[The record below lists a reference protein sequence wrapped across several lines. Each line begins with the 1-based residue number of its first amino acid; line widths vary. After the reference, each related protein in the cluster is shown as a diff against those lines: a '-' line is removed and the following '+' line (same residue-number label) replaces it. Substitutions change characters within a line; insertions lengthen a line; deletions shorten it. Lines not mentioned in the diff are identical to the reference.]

1 MRARKRFGQHFLSD
15 QQVLQQIT
23 NAVALRESQRVLE
36 IGPGTGA
43 LTEYLLAAAETDY
56 TAIEIDRDL
65 VPQLQQQFP
74 ALRIVNADVL
84 DVDLDTLLIPADA
97 GGWRV
102 VGNLPYNISSPLIL
116 KFVLH
121 SYKAPDRIRDMH
133 FMLQKE
139 MADRL
144 RAQPGS
150 KAWGRLSVMVQ
161 VFAEVD
167 GLFDVLPSSFTP
179 PPKVDSAVVR
189 IVPRQEVVLP
199 VPLETLDRVLRLA
212 FSARRKRL
220 SNALKTLN
228 IDWSAVQAEPQW
240 RADDVGVSE
249 FLQIAQWAQEHPS

>member
-23 NAVALRESQRVLE
+23 HAVALRQGQCVLE

-43 LTEYLLAAAETDY
+43 LTEHLIAAAKTDY

-65 VPQLQQQFP
+65 VPQLHKQFP
-74 ALRIVNADVL
+74 ALRIINADVL
-84 DVDLDTLLIPADA
+84 DVDLETLLIPTD
-97 GGWRV
+97 GDGWRV

-116 KFVLH
+116 KFILH
-121 SYKAPDRIRDMH
+121 SHMAPGCIRDMH

-144 RAQPGS
+144 GAQPGS

-167 GLFDVLPSSFTP
+167 GLFDVPPSSFSPRRQKWIRRLCGSCHVNRWLCRCRWKLWTMFLGLRFRRA
-179 PPKVDSAVVR
+179 VSACR
-189 IVPRQEVVLP
+189 
-199 VPLETLDRVLRLA
+199 TL
-212 FSARRKRL
+212 
-220 SNALKTLN
+220 
-228 IDWSAVQAEPQW
+228 
-240 RADDVGVSE
+240 
-249 FLQIAQWAQEHPS
+249 

>member
-23 NAVALRESQRVLE
+23 HAVALRQGQCVLE

-43 LTEYLLAAAETDY
+43 LTEHLIAAAKTDY

-65 VPQLQQQFP
+65 VPQLHKQFP
-74 ALRIVNADVL
+74 AIRIINADVL
-84 DVDLDTLLIPADA
+84 DVDLETLLIPTD
-97 GGWRV
+97 GDGWRV

-116 KFVLH
+116 KFILH
-121 SYKAPDRIRDMH
+121 SHMAPGCIRDMH

-144 RAQPGS
+144 GAQPGS

-167 GLFDVLPSSFTP
+167 GLFDVPPSSFTP

-189 IVPRQEVVLP
+189 IMPRQQVALP
-199 VPLETLDRVLRLA
+199 VPLETLDHVLRLA

-249 FLQIAQWAQEHPS
+249 FLQIAQWAQEHSS

>member
-23 NAVALRESQRVLE
+23 HAVALRQGQFVLE

-43 LTEYLLAAAETDY
+43 LTEYLIAAAKTDY

-65 VPQLQQQFP
+65 VPQLHKQFP
-74 ALRIVNADVL
+74 ALRIINADVL
-84 DVDLDTLLIPADA
+84 DVDLETLLIPTD
-97 GGWRV
+97 GDGWRV

-116 KFVLH
+116 KFILH
-121 SYKAPDRIRDMH
+121 SHMAPGCIRDMH

-144 RAQPGS
+144 GAQPGS

-167 GLFDVLPSSFTP
+167 GLFDVPPSSFTP

-189 IVPRQEVVLP
+189 IMPRQQMALP
-199 VPLETLDRVLRLA
+199 VPLETLDHVLRLA

>member
-15 QQVLQQIT
+15 EGVLQQLTQAI
-23 NAVALRESQRVLE
+23 ALTPGQQVLE
-36 IGPGTGA
+36 IGPGMGA
-43 LTEYLLAAAETDY
+43 LTAYLIAAAETDY

-65 VPQLQQQFP
+65 VPLLQQRFP
-74 ALRIVNADVL
+74 SIRIINSDVL
-84 DVDLDTLLIPADA
+84 EVVLETVLTDSEQ
-97 GGWRV
+97 GWRV

-116 KFVLH
+116 KYVLH
-121 SYKAPDRIRDMH
+121 SYSVPGRIRDMH

-139 MADRL
+139 MADRM
-144 RAQPGS
+144 RAQPGT

-161 VFAEVD
+161 VFAEVE

-179 PPKVDSAVVR
+179 PPQVDSAVVR
-189 IVPRQEVVLP
+189 IVPRRDVALP
-199 VPLETLDRVLRLA
+199 AQLQTLDRVLRLA

-240 RADDVGVSE
+240 RADDVGLSE
-249 FLQIAQWAQEHPS
+249 FLQIAQWAEEHSQR